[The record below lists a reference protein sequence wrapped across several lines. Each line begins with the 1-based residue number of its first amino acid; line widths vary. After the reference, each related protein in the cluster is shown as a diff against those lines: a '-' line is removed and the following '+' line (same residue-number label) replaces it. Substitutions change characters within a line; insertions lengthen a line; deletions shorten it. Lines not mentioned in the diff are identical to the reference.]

1 MKGSIMAEENDGRSV
16 IVQKFHNS
24 KKIFLINLASSGW
37 IIIFLFVLGSQIN
50 KTGTMIQ
57 NDLKE
62 NVITVHDTVVVKT
75 RSFYCWQCK
84 KELSGVNQ
92 GPVKC
97 CGFEYTVKNGEL
109 FGKKI
114 EE

>member
-1 MKGSIMAEENDGRSV
+1 MAEENDGRSV
-16 IVQKFHNS
+16 IVQKFLNN
-24 KKIFLINLASSGW
+24 KKIFLFNFIPGGLMV
-37 IIIFLFVLGSQIN
+37 IFLMILSSQIN
-50 KTGTMIQ
+50 KMGTVIQ
-57 NDLKE
+57 RDMKDNI
-62 NVITVHDTVVVKT
+62 VTVHDTVVVKVRNFT
-75 RSFYCWQCK
+75 CWQCK
-84 KELSGVNQ
+84 KELPGINQ

>member
-1 MKGSIMAEENDGRSV
+1 MTIENPEDRERSV
-16 IVQKFHNS
+16 IVQKFLNN
-24 KKIFLINLASSGW
+24 KKIFLVNLVSSGMMV
-37 IIIFLFVLGSQIN
+37 IFLIVLGSQIN
-50 KTGTMIQ
+50 KTGTAIQ
-57 NDLKE
+57 KDIKE

-75 RSFYCWQCK
+75 KTFYCWQCK
-84 KELSGVNQ
+84 KELPGINQ

-97 CGFEYTVKNGEL
+97 CGFEYTIKNREL